1 VTTNITLLRNAM
13 ATNLATIP
21 GLRTSA
27 ELPDNPSPP
36 IAIVQL
42 NSVTYDQAFQN
53 GLALYNFTITVVVGK
68 VAERH
73 AQQKLNAYASSGTGG
88 IKAALQ
94 SDKTLGGQAFD
105 VKLQEM
111 TNIGAITL
119 GEQQY
124 LAAEF
129 AATVYAD

>member
-1 VTTNITLLRNAM
+1 MSITDIRDGI
-13 ATNLATIP
+13 ATNLATIA

-27 ELPDNPSPP
+27 ELPDQPSPP
-36 IAIVQL
+36 IAVVQL
-42 NSVTYDQAFQN
+42 NNVTYDQAFQG
-53 GLALYNFTITVVVGK
+53 GLVLYNFTITVIVGR
-68 VAERH
+68 VAERV
-73 AQQKLNAYASSGTGG
+73 AQQRLNAFASTGAGG
-88 IKAALQ
+88 IKTALQ
-94 SDKTLGGQAFD
+94 SDRTLGGHAFD

-129 AATVYAD
+129 AAIVYAD

>member
-1 VTTNITLLRNAM
+1 VSITDIRDGI
-13 ATNLATIP
+13 ATNLATIS

-27 ELPDNPSPP
+27 ELPDQPSPP
-36 IAIVQL
+36 IAVVQL
-42 NSVTYDQAFQN
+42 NNVTYDQAFQN
-53 GLALYNFTITVVVGK
+53 GLVLYNFTITVIVGK
-68 VAERH
+68 VAERL
-73 AQQKLNAYASSGTGG
+73 AQQRLNAYASTGAG
-88 IKAALQ
+88 GVKTALE
-94 SDKTLGGQAFD
+94 SDRTLGGSAFD

-129 AATVYAD
+129 AAIVYAD

>member
-1 VTTNITLLRNAM
+1 MSITDIRDGLA
-13 ATNLATIP
+13 ANLATIP

-27 ELPDNPSPP
+27 ELPDQPNPP
-36 IAIVQL
+36 IAVVQL
-42 NSVTYDQAFQN
+42 NNVTYDQAFQN
-53 GLALYNFTITVVVGK
+53 GLVLYNFTITVIVGK
-68 VAERH
+68 VAERL
-73 AQQKLNAYASSGTGG
+73 AQQRLNAYASTGAG
-88 IKAALQ
+88 GVKTALE
-94 SDKTLGGQAFD
+94 SDRTLGGSAFD

-129 AATVYAD
+129 AAIVYAD

>member
-1 VTTNITLLRNAM
+1 MSITDIRDGI
-13 ATNLATIP
+13 ATNLATIS

-27 ELPDNPSPP
+27 ELPDQPNPP
-36 IAIVQL
+36 IAVVQL
-42 NSVTYDQAFQN
+42 NNVTYDQAFQG
-53 GLALYNFTITVVVGK
+53 GLVLYNFTITVIVGK
-68 VAERH
+68 VAERL
-73 AQQKLNAYASSGTGG
+73 AQQRLNAYASTGAG
-88 IKAALQ
+88 GVKAALQ
-94 SDKTLGGQAFD
+94 SDRTLGGSAFD

-129 AATVYAD
+129 AAIVYAD

>member
-1 VTTNITLLRNAM
+1 MSITDIRDGI
-13 ATNLATIP
+13 ATNLATIS

-27 ELPDNPSPP
+27 ELPDQPSPP
-36 IAIVQL
+36 IAVVQL
-42 NSVTYDQAFQN
+42 NNVTYDQAFQN
-53 GLALYNFTITVVVGK
+53 GLVLYNFTITVIVGR
-68 VAERH
+68 VAERV
-73 AQQKLNAYASSGTGG
+73 AQQRLNAFASTGAGG
-88 IKAALQ
+88 IKTALQ
-94 SDKTLGGQAFD
+94 SDRTLGGYAFD

-129 AATVYAD
+129 AAIVYAD

>member
-1 VTTNITLLRNAM
+1 VSITDIRDGIA
-13 ATNLATIP
+13 ANLATIT

-27 ELPDNPSPP
+27 ELPDQPNPP
-36 IAIVQL
+36 IAVVQL
-42 NSVTYDQAFQN
+42 NNVTYDQAFQN
-53 GLALYNFTITVVVGK
+53 GLVLYNFTITVIVGK
-68 VAERH
+68 VAERL
-73 AQQKLNAYASSGTGG
+73 AQQRLNAYASTGAG
-88 IKAALQ
+88 GVKAALQ
-94 SDKTLGGQAFD
+94 SDKTLGGYAFD

-129 AATVYAD
+129 AAIVYAD

>member
-1 VTTNITLLRNAM
+1 MSITDIRDGIA
-13 ATNLATIP
+13 ANLATIP

-27 ELPDNPSPP
+27 ELPDQPNPP
-36 IAIVQL
+36 IAVVQL
-42 NSVTYDQAFQN
+42 NNVTYDQAFQN
-53 GLALYNFTITVVVGK
+53 GLVLYNFTITVIVGK
-68 VAERH
+68 VAERL
-73 AQQKLNAYASSGTGG
+73 AQQRLNAYASTGVG
-88 IKAALQ
+88 GVKAALQ
-94 SDKTLGGQAFD
+94 SDKTLGGHAFD

-129 AATVYAD
+129 AAIVYAD

>member
-1 VTTNITLLRNAM
+1 VSITDIRDGI
-13 ATNLATIP
+13 ATNLATIS

-27 ELPDNPSPP
+27 ELPDQPSPP
-36 IAIVQL
+36 IAVVQL
-42 NSVTYDQAFQN
+42 NNVTYDQAFQN
-53 GLALYNFTITVVVGK
+53 GLVLYNFTITVIVGR
-68 VAERH
+68 VAERV
-73 AQQKLNAYASSGTGG
+73 AQQRLNAFASTGAGG
-88 IKAALQ
+88 IKTALQ
-94 SDKTLGGQAFD
+94 SDRTLGGYAFD

-129 AATVYAD
+129 AAIVYAD

>member
-1 VTTNITLLRNAM
+1 VSITDIRDGL
-13 ATNLATIP
+13 ATNLATIS

-27 ELPDNPSPP
+27 ELPDQPNPP
-36 IAIVQL
+36 IAVVQL
-42 NSVTYDQAFQN
+42 NNVTYDQAFQG
-53 GLALYNFTITVVVGK
+53 GLVLYNFTITVIVGK
-68 VAERH
+68 VAERL
-73 AQQKLNAYASSGTGG
+73 AQQRLNAYASTGAG
-88 IKAALQ
+88 GVKTALQ
-94 SDKTLGGQAFD
+94 SDKTLGGHAFD

-129 AATVYAD
+129 AAIVYAD

>member
-1 VTTNITLLRNAM
+1 MSITDIRNGI

-27 ELPDNPSPP
+27 ELPDQPNPP
-36 IAIVQL
+36 IAVVQL
-42 NSVTYDQAFQN
+42 NNVTYDQAFQN
-53 GLALYNFTITVVVGK
+53 GLVLYNFTITVIVGK
-68 VAERH
+68 VAERV
-73 AQQKLNAYASSGTGG
+73 AQQRLNAYASTGTGG
-88 IKAALQ
+88 IKTALE
-94 SDKTLGGQAFD
+94 SDRTLGGHAFD

-129 AATVYAD
+129 AAIVYAD

>member
-1 VTTNITLLRNAM
+1 VSITDIRDGI
-13 ATNLATIP
+13 ATNLATIS

-27 ELPDNPSPP
+27 ELPDQPNPP
-36 IAIVQL
+36 IAVVQL
-42 NSVTYDQAFQN
+42 NNVTYDQAFQG
-53 GLALYNFTITVVVGK
+53 GLVLYNFTITVIVGK
-68 VAERH
+68 VAERL
-73 AQQKLNAYASSGTGG
+73 AQQRLNAYASTGAG
-88 IKAALQ
+88 GVKAALQ
-94 SDKTLGGQAFD
+94 SDRTLGGSAFD

-129 AATVYAD
+129 AAIVYAD

>member
-1 VTTNITLLRNAM
+1 MSITDIRDGLA
-13 ATNLATIP
+13 ANLATIP

-27 ELPDNPSPP
+27 ELPDQPNPP
-36 IAIVQL
+36 IAVVQL
-42 NSVTYDQAFQN
+42 NNVTYDQAFQN
-53 GLALYNFTITVVVGK
+53 GLVLYNFTITVIVGK
-68 VAERH
+68 VAERL
-73 AQQKLNAYASSGTGG
+73 AQQRLNAYASTGVG
-88 IKAALQ
+88 GVKTALE
-94 SDKTLGGQAFD
+94 SDRTLGGSAFD

-129 AATVYAD
+129 AAIVYAD

>member
-1 VTTNITLLRNAM
+1 MSITDIRDGI

-27 ELPDNPSPP
+27 ELPDQPNPP
-36 IAIVQL
+36 IAVVQL
-42 NSVTYDQAFQN
+42 NNVTYDQAFQN
-53 GLALYNFTITVVVGK
+53 GLVLYNFTITVIVGK
-68 VAERH
+68 VAERL
-73 AQQKLNAYASSGTGG
+73 AQQRLNAYASTGAG
-88 IKAALQ
+88 GVKTALE
-94 SDKTLGGQAFD
+94 SDRTLGGSAFD

-129 AATVYAD
+129 AAIVYAD

>member
-1 VTTNITLLRNAM
+1 VSITDIRDGI

-27 ELPDNPSPP
+27 ELPDQPNPP
-36 IAIVQL
+36 IAVVQL
-42 NSVTYDQAFQN
+42 NNVTYDQAFQN
-53 GLALYNFTITVVVGK
+53 GLVLYNFTITVIVGR
-68 VAERH
+68 VAERL
-73 AQQKLNAYASSGTGG
+73 AQQRLNAYASTGTGG
-88 IKAALQ
+88 IKTALE
-94 SDKTLGGQAFD
+94 SDRTLGGHAFD

-129 AATVYAD
+129 AAIVYAD

>member
-1 VTTNITLLRNAM
+1 MSITDIRDGI

-27 ELPDNPSPP
+27 ELPDQPNPP
-36 IAIVQL
+36 IAVVQL
-42 NSVTYDQAFQN
+42 NNVTYDQAFQN
-53 GLALYNFTITVVVGK
+53 GLVLYNFTITVIVGR
-68 VAERH
+68 VAERV
-73 AQQKLNAYASSGTGG
+73 AQQRLNAYASTGTGG
-88 IKAALQ
+88 IKTALE
-94 SDKTLGGQAFD
+94 SDRTLGGHAFD

-129 AATVYAD
+129 AAIVYAD

>member
-1 VTTNITLLRNAM
+1 MSITDIRDGI
-13 ATNLATIP
+13 ATNLATIS

-27 ELPDNPSPP
+27 ELPDQPSPP
-36 IAIVQL
+36 IAVVQL
-42 NSVTYDQAFQN
+42 NNVTYDQAFQG
-53 GLALYNFTITVVVGK
+53 GLVLYNFTITVIVGR
-68 VAERH
+68 VAERV
-73 AQQKLNAYASSGTGG
+73 AQQRLNAFASTGSGG

-94 SDKTLGGQAFD
+94 SDRTLGGHAFD

-129 AATVYAD
+129 AAIVYAD

>member
-1 VTTNITLLRNAM
+1 MSSITDIRDGI
-13 ATNLATIP
+13 ATNLATIS

-36 IAIVQL
+36 IAVVQL
-42 NSVTYDQAFQN
+42 NNITYDQAFK
-53 GLALYNFTITVVVGK
+53 GGMTFYNFTITVIVGR
-68 VAERH
+68 VAERL
-73 AQQKLNAYASSGTGG
+73 AQQRLNAYASTGAGG

-94 SDKTLGGQAFD
+94 SDKTLGGSAFD
-105 VKLQEM
+105 VRLQEM

-129 AATVYAD
+129 SAIVYAE

>member
-1 VTTNITLLRNAM
+1 MSITDIRDGI
-13 ATNLATIP
+13 ATNLATIS

-27 ELPDNPSPP
+27 ELPDQPNPP
-36 IAIVQL
+36 IAVVQL
-42 NSVTYDQAFQN
+42 NNVTYDQAFQG
-53 GLALYNFTITVVVGK
+53 GLVLYNFTITVIVGK
-68 VAERH
+68 VAERL
-73 AQQKLNAYASSGTGG
+73 AQQRLNAYASTGAG
-88 IKAALQ
+88 GVKTALQ
-94 SDKTLGGQAFD
+94 SDKTLGGHAFD

-129 AATVYAD
+129 AAIVYAD